1 MRFLVATP
9 VVLVTCQ
16 VFASPP
22 TPEVVIANGSEAPVP
37 VSGEVVAIL
46 SDAVKV
52 DDVPDELTD
61 RLDLILDRLE
71 SLADQESSAVPVAD
85 YLRWRS
91 AATAEDDRLTFLFN
105 RRIAISSVIIS
116 SDNDKIV
123 TFLCDEP
130 TPDECFRGLGS
141 ASGIGFGS
149 FETVGSTESIVNF
162 PLPVPAQ
169 SVWVRC
175 EEAGDGGVCQYHVSI
190 VGRAI
195 E

>member
-1 MRFLVATP
+1 MRIAAAT
-9 VVLVTCQ
+9 LIILAACRA
-16 VFASPP
+16 FASPP

-37 VSGEVVAIL
+37 VSGEIVATL

-61 RLDLILDRLE
+61 RLDLILDQLE
-71 SLADQESSAVPVAD
+71 NLADQESSAFPVAD

-91 AATAEDDRLTFLFN
+91 AATAEGDKLTFLFN
-105 RRIAISSVIIS
+105 RRIAISSVIVS
-116 SDNDKIV
+116 SDDDKIV

-130 TPDECFRGLGS
+130 APDECFRGLSS
-141 ASGIGFGS
+141 ASGIGLGS
-149 FETVGSTESIVNF
+149 FETTGPTESVFNF

-169 SVWVRC
+169 SVRVLC
-175 EEAGDGGVCQYHVSI
+175 QEAGDGGVCQYHVSI
-190 VGRAI
+190 VGRII